1 MIESIDEALRN
12 GKIRRDILE
21 KFMSKLQPLGPP
33 PNPLVD
39 IRTPCITYKG
49 PLNSDFYT
57 IFNASNKDLG
67 YNIKT
72 YGHIVAYL
80 LLVGER
86 GLEQVQHLCGVRW
99 CVNQN
104 HLTLGNAADNGKHA
118 SKTRAQSKPDQ
129 QSWKLSEPD
138 RIMIR
143 RLYWIETRSVEDLC
157 GMYEVSKAT
166 IYRVLNL

>member
-1 MIESIDEALRN
+1 
-12 GKIRRDILE
+12 
-21 KFMSKLQPLGPP
+21 MSKLKPLGPP

-39 IRTPCITYKG
+39 IRTPCITYNG
-49 PLNSDFYT
+49 PLNSDYYT
-57 IFNASNKDLG
+57 VFNVSNKELG
-67 YNIKT
+67 YKIKT

-104 HLTLGNAADNGKHA
+104 HLTLGNAPENGQHA

-143 RLYWIETRSVEDLC
+143 RLYWIESRTVQDIAE
-157 GMYEVSKAT
+157 MYEVTKST
-166 IYRVLNL
+166 VYRILEL